1 MKLQPVDVNFVAQ
14 SWPLVEGHLIRG
26 LEYSG
31 DDFTLEQV
39 KMYVHTGQWLL
50 IGVVDENEV
59 KGALTIQ
66 FMNQPNNRSAFVT
79 LIGGK
84 LIANPDTYEQLKN
97 ICKSRGA
104 TKIQGA
110 GRPAIVRL
118 WRKLGFVE
126 RYAIVENRI

>member
-14 SWPLVEGHLIRG
+14 SWPLVEQYLTRG
-26 LEYSG
+26 LAYSG

-50 IGVVDENEV
+50 IGVVEDNQV
-59 KGALTIQ
+59 KGALTIN
-66 FMNQPNNRSAFVT
+66 FINQPNARSAFVT

-97 ICKSRGA
+97 ICKSKGA